1 MLRYPSIYEQPHIS
15 GVDRVPAMDCRSF
28 SKFLWFNEPKYD
40 GLTQL
45 VIPMDSWLGF
55 FIYFIIGECR
65 AKTLIKVSLL
75 QKTENRVEHFC
86 KTGLCKMFKVRQGS
100 DATDRDGVQNNR
112 DNKIFA
118 DYFFVGGKE

>member
-28 SKFLWFNEPKYD
+28 SEFLWFNEPRYD

-45 VIPMDSWLGF
+45 VILMDSWLGF
-55 FIYFIIGECR
+55 FIYSIIGECR

-75 QKTENRVEHFC
+75 QKT
-86 KTGLCKMFKVRQGS
+86 
-100 DATDRDGVQNNR
+100 
-112 DNKIFA
+112 
-118 DYFFVGGKE
+118 